1 MEALWEFI
9 STHKAVAVFVGM
21 AIIGWVALA
30 LYIPVVVSSLPT
42 DYFSCEKEPLRPSE
56 SDHHISPTKPS
67 RILRNILA
75 LFLIFVAP
83 ILLQS
88 IFAPIIGLAIGEF
101 KWKHKALK
109 RLGRSRRMVDA
120 LNRIRLQHN
129 HPPFTKPAAI
139 EGDRNGN
146 QRHA

>member
-1 MEALWEFI
+1 MEAFWEFI

-21 AIIGWVALA
+21 AIVGWIALA

-42 DYFSCEKEPLRPSE
+42 DYFSCEKEPQEPSE
-56 SDHHISPTKPS
+56 FGHPTSPTMPS
-67 RILRNILA
+67 RILRNALA

-83 ILLQS
+83 ILFQS

-109 RLGRSRRMVDA
+109 RLGRSGRTIDA
-120 LNRIRLQHN
+120 LNRIRSRRN
-129 HPPFTKPAAI
+129 RPPFTKPAAI
-139 EGDRNGN
+139 EGDLDGN
-146 QRHA
+146 Q